1 MNEHS
6 AWRRALCALPFAL
19 RFLSMRWVSG
29 ARATAKRLLPQ
40 ARSPSILLPL
50 PVLRQSSAQALV
62 SRRGAKAVPPLPRLG
77 FPLWIPPS
85 EAPPPEKVSPKGETH
100 PSPPLRVRLRW
111 SLFRGRMALS
121 TDPGEPFASLRVT
134 AFAFP
139 SARHSRLSPKRGLPS
154 EKDRD
159 TVVVASCF
167 RYRFS
172 TKPCLSAQSHSLL

>member
-1 MNEHS
+1 MSIAHGAE
-6 AWRRALCALPFAL
+6 RFAPCPL
-19 RFLSMRWVSG
+19 RFAFFQCGGSPVLGLRRSAFSLKRG
-29 ARATAKRLLPQ
+29 ARLSYYPCPPRV
-40 ARSPSILLPL
+40 SP
-50 PVLRQSSAQALV
+50 
-62 SRRGAKAVPPLPRLG
+62 RGKGRA
-77 FPLWIPPS
+77 
-85 EAPPPEKVSPKGETH
+85 APPPPWFPPLDSSFRGAPSRKGIPKGGN
-100 PSPPLRVRLRW
+100 PSFSTAVAIRARR

-121 TDPGEPFASLRVT
+121 TVPGEPSAALRVT